1 MDVVHSNTQGEGI
14 AKLVE
19 RSLMLLRRQAHHR
32 RQIEIG
38 SQLWLQRSSEWKS
51 ERQSLSQL
59 LTDLHKMAEKQAT
72 EYAEPFAYI
81 PLSGKST
88 MGQYWG
94 TQGRRPWKKELYV
107 VHEV

>member
-38 SQLWLQRSSEWKS
+38 SQIWLQRSSEEWKS
-51 ERQSLSQL
+51 KRQSLSQL
-59 LTDLHKMAEKQAT
+59 LTDLHKMAD
-72 EYAEPFAYI
+72 
-81 PLSGKST
+81 
-88 MGQYWG
+88 
-94 TQGRRPWKKELYV
+94 
-107 VHEV
+107 